1 MKRMIRLVM
10 CAYAR
15 HVLILKSAE
24 SILFVARNFSIVGV
38 LCSAPFHLLQIL
50 PSVSPNG
57 L

>member
-1 MKRMIRLVM
+1 MKRMMSFVM
-10 CAYAR
+10 NANAR

-24 SILFVARNFSIVGV
+24 SILFVPCNFSVVGL
-38 LCSAPFHLLQIL
+38 LCSESFPLLQIL